1 MEDPAIGNV
10 RVLSVDNSQKKICA
24 VNVNDMEVCQEALSS
39 GNAVCSEKSQ
49 SYTGTDEISNKTHQ
63 KHKSKSNESLG
74 IKSTKSLKG
83 SKIQKHLLTS
93 LGGRSEFV
101 GSDELENGGNFIGN
115 ESNTLI
121 RLGHMV
127 SK

>member
-1 MEDPAIGNV
+1 M
-10 RVLSVDNSQKKICA
+10 
-24 VNVNDMEVCQEALSS
+24 
-39 GNAVCSEKSQ
+39 
-49 SYTGTDEISNKTHQ
+49 
-63 KHKSKSNESLG
+63 G

-83 SKIQKHLLTS
+83 SKIQKRLLAS

-101 GSDELENGGNFIGN
+101 GSDELENGGNFSGN
-115 ESNTLI
+115 ESNTSV